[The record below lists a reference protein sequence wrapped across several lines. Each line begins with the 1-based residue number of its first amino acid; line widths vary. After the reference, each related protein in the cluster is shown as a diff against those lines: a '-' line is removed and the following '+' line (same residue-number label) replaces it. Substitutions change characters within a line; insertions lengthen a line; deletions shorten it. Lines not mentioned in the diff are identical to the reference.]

1 MTRYRFSFW
10 LDSRKSDEK
19 GLHQLVNNLKAE
31 RQFTS
36 AIRDGLRLI
45 CDLRAGNTDVLYE
58 LFPNL
63 RPPVVINGGGGGDL
77 QEIKAMLEIVVSQQ
91 SSGGYQMKSV
101 KPATQLRQNS
111 DEADAPRALDVPKLA
126 MPVFDDD
133 DDMPTLVIQK
143 SSDTSASANLLK
155 AMSNLF

>member
-10 LDSRKSDEK
+10 LDSQKSDEK

-31 RQFTS
+31 RQFAS

-63 RPPVVINGGGGGDL
+63 RPPVVINRGGNGDL
-77 QEIKAMLEIVVSQQ
+77 EEIKAMLEMVVSQQ
-91 SSGGYQMKSV
+91 SSGGYQMQSAL
-101 KPATQLRQNS
+101 PATTG
-111 DEADAPRALDVPKLA
+111 APRALDVPKLA
-126 MPVFDDD
+126 MPVFEDDD
-133 DDMPTLVIQK
+133 
-143 SSDTSASANLLK
+143 SDTIIIKKSTSTDASANLLK